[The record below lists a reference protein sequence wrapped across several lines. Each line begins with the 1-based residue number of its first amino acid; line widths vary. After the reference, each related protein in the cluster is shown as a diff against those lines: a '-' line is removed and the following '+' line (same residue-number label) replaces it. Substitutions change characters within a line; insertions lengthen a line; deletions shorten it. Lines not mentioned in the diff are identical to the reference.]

1 MTPSDTALH
10 GMKESSSHHHRVWI
24 VAIVF
29 VVVVGGVS
37 NDVNVSFS
45 IFVWYFDYRS
55 RQVDFM
61 KK

>member
-1 MTPSDTALH
+1 MTPSDTALD
-10 GMKESSSHHHRVWI
+10 GVKESSSHHHRVWI

-29 VVVVGGVS
+29 FVVVGGVS

-45 IFVWYFDYRS
+45 IFVWYFDYCS

>member
-1 MTPSDTALH
+1 MTPSDTALQ
-10 GMKESSSHHHRVWI
+10 GMKESSSHHPRVWI

-29 VVVVGGVS
+29 SVVVGGVS

-45 IFVWYFDYRS
+45 IFVWYFDYRPC
-55 RQVDFM
+55 QVDFM

>member
-1 MTPSDTALH
+1 MTPSDTALQ

-29 VVVVGGVS
+29 FVVVGGVS

-45 IFVWYFDYRS
+45 IFVWYFDYRP